1 MRATNRSG
9 VAFGVDWKDGTIVLA
24 FEIDT
29 VMVIFH
35 DDGKY
40 GIRNTD
46 SVVGVVR
53 QPMRHAGHYARDRPS
68 RAGRSSS
75 AAQRTEWPERVRA
88 GGRLGRRSCVLMGS
102 RPAGWANVERN
113 RRGYGGTKT
122 EGGEYTPPR
131 SGIAWAQ
138 R

>member
-1 MRATNRSG
+1 M
-9 VAFGVDWKDGTIVLA
+9 AFGVDWKDGTIVLA

-53 QPMRHAGHYARDRPS
+53 QPMRRAGHYA
-68 RAGRSSS
+68 
-75 AAQRTEWPERVRA
+75 
-88 GGRLGRRSCVLMGS
+88 
-102 RPAGWANVERN
+102 
-113 RRGYGGTKT
+113 
-122 EGGEYTPPR
+122 
-131 SGIAWAQ
+131 
-138 R
+138 